1 MGSQRS
7 VSIREEEDR
16 DKKLAILLEEKEIQL
31 KVFKENENEL
41 NQKIQ
46 YLNEKYNEVVDNN
59 Q

>member
-46 YLNEKYNEVVDNN
+46 YLNEKYNQVVDNN

>member
-16 DKKLAILLEEKEIQL
+16 DKKFAILLEEKEIQL
-31 KVFKENENEL
+31 QVFKENENEL